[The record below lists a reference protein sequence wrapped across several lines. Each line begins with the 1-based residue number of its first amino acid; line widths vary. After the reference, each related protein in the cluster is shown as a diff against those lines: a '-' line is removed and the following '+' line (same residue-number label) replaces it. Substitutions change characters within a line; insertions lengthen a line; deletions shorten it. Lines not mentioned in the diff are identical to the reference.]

1 MWDNIVG
8 KFPGDSTYS
17 ESPSL
22 SPELASNVTS
32 PSGSAV
38 NLDVADGLSIGCG
51 RFEFILTHHMD
62 DDVAVLESVVLVSA
76 WATCT
81 APALAGKAGH
91 LILLV
96 RTEAENTGASG

>member
-1 MWDNIVG
+1 MWDDIVG

-32 PSGSAV
+32 PSGYAI
-38 NLDVADGLSIGCG
+38 NLGVADGPSVGCG
-51 RFEFILTHHMD
+51 RFEFILTLHMD
-62 DDVAVLESVVLVSA
+62 DDVAVLEAAVLVSA

-91 LILLV
+91 Q
-96 RTEAENTGASG
+96 